1 MTEIVNE
8 ASART
13 SQLPMHSSISSGP
26 EFSSKALDAR
36 IEVHP
41 SDAATRRE
49 AKWRGLTAETFQF
62 TAANPFKCDSTAP
75 CHILIAT
82 ERGAMV
88 RGESSVEGIV
98 TSTRREL
105 GRTLSLVPKDHVF
118 HGWFHPRVPPRGGSI
133 YIDPVTPL
141 ADPELRFADVDF
153 EPRLY
158 FNDRDLWATAGKILR
173 LVEDPASTRL
183 YAETLGAALVIE
195 LVRSREGGGLR
206 PQMAQGGLAAWQQR
220 LAIDFMNDNLARDIS
235 LQELAGLVRLSPT
248 HFCRAFAHSVGMPPH
263 QYQLQNRIERAK
275 LLLADVGRTI
285 TEVALATGYSAPSN
299 FATAFRRV
307 TGLTPREFRR
317 MRI

>member
-1 MTEIVNE
+1 MAVWPV
-8 ASART
+8 
-13 SQLPMHSSISSGP
+13 LSSISSAP
-26 EFSSKALDAR
+26 ELSSKASDAR
-36 IEVHP
+36 IEVCP
-41 SDAATRRE
+41 NDAATRRE

-62 TAANPFKCDSTAP
+62 TAANPFKCGSTAA

-82 ERGAMV
+82 ERGTMTH
-88 RGESSVEGIV
+88 GESSVEGVV

-105 GRTLSLVPKDHVF
+105 SRTLSFVPKDHVF
-118 HGWFHPRVPPRGGSI
+118 HGWFVPRIPPRGGSI
-133 YIDPVTPL
+133 YIDPATPL
-141 ADPELRFADVDF
+141 ADPELRFADVKF

-158 FNDRDLWATAGKILR
+158 FNDRELWATAGKILR

-195 LVRSREGGGLR
+195 LIRSREGGGLR

-220 LAIDFMNDNLARDIS
+220 LAVDFMNDNLARDIS
-235 LQELAGLVRLSPT
+235 LQELAGLVRLSPS

-263 QYQLQNRIERAK
+263 QYQLQHRIERAK
-275 LLLADVGRTI
+275 LLLADVGQTI

-307 TGLTPREFRR
+307 TGFTPSEFRR